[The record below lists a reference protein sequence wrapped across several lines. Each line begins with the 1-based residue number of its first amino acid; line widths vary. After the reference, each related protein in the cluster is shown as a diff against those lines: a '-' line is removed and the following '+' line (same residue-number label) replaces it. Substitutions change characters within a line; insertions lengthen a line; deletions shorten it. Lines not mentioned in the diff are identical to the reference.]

1 MIMEK
6 VCVCGGGV
14 YLLFYVNIAVVKKR
28 SISYT
33 LVSKQGLSVLPK
45 DTSVHWLQGSGTEP
59 PTLQSVDNH
68 STSRVTTT

>member
-45 DTSVHWLQGSGTEP
+45 DTSVH
-59 PTLQSVDNH
+59 
-68 STSRVTTT
+68 